1 MNNDKGEIMVTW
13 SDDDDDLFRE
23 EEEAEKD
30 ERTGPLYQGKA
41 AALAKEDVS
50 LLATSPVRWR
60 KSVAVIPAAKNVPQD
75 VSQDLRTEIVQL
87 STSTATISS
96 SSNSNNKNHSRF
108 QPSSGTN
115 TDAPDHIEWGDDLR
129 NDIARLETSKPALAA
144 GDDLRNAIN
153 SMTRKM
159 KDLESPETRAVRH
172 HSGYSSEYARTI
184 YPQTV
189 CLRCDCSSTKAG
201 QLSTVKAPKGLEESV

>member
-41 AALAKEDVS
+41 AALAKED
-50 LLATSPVRWR
+50 
-60 KSVAVIPAAKNVPQD
+60 
-75 VSQDLRTEIVQL
+75 
-87 STSTATISS
+87 
-96 SSNSNNKNHSRF
+96 
-108 QPSSGTN
+108 
-115 TDAPDHIEWGDDLR
+115 WGDDLR

-159 KDLESPETRAVRH
+159 KDLESPETRAGGAFASTRASSSRPLE
-172 HSGYSSEYARTI
+172 SGITLVTE
-184 YPQTV
+184 Q
-189 CLRCDCSSTKAG
+189 
-201 QLSTVKAPKGLEESV
+201 GLVESQE